1 MQDDFP
7 DFDSAG
13 LRMVSKIDRAI
24 KKLHRDDHG
33 AFVAILNALEF
44 HLEILSRDPVTIRLL
59 AQALAAFIH
68 SRGIDPKVT
77 GIEKPLVSLT
87 QYGVGPS

>member
-13 LRMVSKIDRAI
+13 LRKVSQIDRAI

-44 HLEILSRDPVTIRLL
+44 HLEMLSRDSETIRLL
-59 AQALAAFIH
+59 ARALQAFIN
-68 SRGIDPKVT
+68 SRGIDPKAT
-77 GIEKPLVSLT
+77 GIDKPLLSLT
-87 QYGVGPS
+87 QYGS